1 MYSGPLQC
9 SSDGKVSAYNAGH
22 PGSIPDRKDP
32 LEKEMATHSSIL
44 AWKIPWT
51 EATGRLQSM
60 GSQRV
65 GHDWAASLSFFFH
78 FQCRTNDQKQPANR
92 TLKHWD
98 SMLFTALKLIYSRN
112 REKYINICI
121 LACCAVAESCPTLC
135 DPVDWS
141 TPGFW
146 VLHCLPEFARQT
158 HVHWVGELSNHL
170 ILCRPLLLLPS
181 PFLESESFPMSQHQV
196 AKVLELQLQHHLLF
210 WLNCD

>member
-1 MYSGPLQC
+1 MQDTRVQSLVG
-9 SSDGKVSAYNAGH
+9 
-22 PGSIPDRKDP
+22 
-32 LEKEMATHSSIL
+32 
-44 AWKIPWT
+44 KIPWKRKWQPT
-51 EATGRLQSM
+51 PVFLPGKSHGLRRLVGYSPWGRKESDTTGQLL
-60 GSQRV
+60 
-65 GHDWAASLSFFFH
+65 LSFFFH

-98 SMLFTALKLIYSRN
+98 SMLLTALKLIYSRN

-121 LACCAVAESCPTLC
+121 LACCSVAESCPTLC

-146 VLHCLPEFARQT
+146 VLHCLPEFAQQT

-181 PFLESESFPMSQHQV
+181 PFLESGSFPMSQHQV